1 METKIEEA
9 VKRAKVCSP
18 VCCEPE
24 NICFILAMEVER
36 LHKLLEISLKSEDS
50 PAKMEISISEPTY
63 DVPEPYWEATLIRRF
78 YAITRE

>member
-9 VKRAKVCSP
+9 IKRAKTCSP

-24 NICFILAMEVER
+24 NICFTLAMEVER
-36 LHKLLEISLKSEDS
+36 LHKLLEISLKNEDP

-63 DVPEPYWEATLIRRF
+63 DVPEPYWEA
-78 YAITRE
+78 A